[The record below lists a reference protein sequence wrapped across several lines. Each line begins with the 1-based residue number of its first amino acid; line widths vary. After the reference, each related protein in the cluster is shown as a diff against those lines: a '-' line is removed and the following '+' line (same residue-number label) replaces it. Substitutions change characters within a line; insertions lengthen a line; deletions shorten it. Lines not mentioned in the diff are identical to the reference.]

1 MNVNHAL
8 SLNVSSSSVPPTL
21 HMTQGDSNSRSIVAA
36 LFSGAS
42 PFNIPSGSSV
52 MVRFGKPDGTGGLYD
67 TTESGSPVVFSGNT
81 VTAPVAEQMLSVPG
95 VVVAQIE
102 LYSAATEESPAY
114 RLASFCFFVD
124 VEKSAYPDD
133 TIISSD
139 YYNILSES
147 IQQALQYSQ
156 ISQSS
161 AKDAEAWAIGQR
173 GGVDVPSTDPAY
185 NNSAKYWAQNAGTIN
200 LETSRVT
207 GTLPL
212 SKGGTGATTAAAART
227 KLGLGTLAT
236 KSAARL
242 DGSDVTG
249 TLPVSKGG
257 TGAKTQADALAN
269 LKALPL
275 AGGAMD
281 AGSKITHPGNS
292 SAWAGGRDLA
302 ILRRPDVVSDSSLY
316 YPIISSK
323 TVAGDWTIGTL
334 DNGLF
339 INYTSDTDYSNRTG
353 NTHQFL
359 LNSDGNIYY
368 PGGAAAVTSGTL
380 GASGSATVS
389 GSFDSRIFKNLLVII
404 RSESKNGGNYY
415 TTFTL
420 PSMAGEWGLFLPT
433 YNDYYRVVV
442 TITGSD
448 GNMAVTLRME
458 SSVSGTP
465 AWIYATA

>member
-8 SLNVSSSSVPPTL
+8 SLNVSSASVPPTL
-21 HMTQGDSNSRSIVAA
+21 HMKQWDSNSRSIVAA

-52 MVRFGKPDGTGGLYD
+52 MVRFRKPDGTGGLYD
-67 TTESGSPVVFSGNT
+67 ATESGAPVVFAGNT
-81 VTAPVAEQMLSVPG
+81 VTAPVAAQMLSVPG

-102 LYSAATEESPAY
+102 VYSSATEESQAY
-114 RLASFCFFVD
+114 RLASFCFFID

-161 AKDAEAWAIGQR
+161 AKDAESWAVGQR

-185 NNSAKYWAQNAGTIN
+185 NNNAKYWAQNAGTVN
-200 LETSRVT
+200 LATSRVT

-236 KSAARL
+236 KSAVGL

-257 TGAKTQADALAN
+257 TGKTTIAGILSALGISDYITAQGETNGFTWRKWASGVAECWKLHTDTGVTIQTAWGSVYESATTYGSISYPSGLFTNAPCCTITPNGSPDSKTILGLEIGAVGTAAKTPQ
-269 LKALPL
+269 
-275 AGGAMD
+275 
-281 AGSKITHPGNS
+281 
-292 SAWAGGRDLA
+292 W
-302 ILRRPDVVSDSSLY
+302 
-316 YPIISSK
+316 
-323 TVAGDWTIGTL
+323 
-334 DNGLF
+334 
-339 INYTSDTDYSNRTG
+339 NYTRGTAN
-353 NTHQFL
+353 
-359 LNSDGNIYY
+359 
-368 PGGAAAVTSGTL
+368 TSGQ
-380 GASGSATVS
+380 
-389 GSFDSRIFKNLLVII
+389 
-404 RSESKNGGNYY
+404 
-415 TTFTL
+415 
-420 PSMAGEWGLFLPT
+420 
-433 YNDYYRVVV
+433 
-442 TITGSD
+442 TI
-448 GNMAVTLRME
+448 NVA
-458 SSVSGTP
+458 
-465 AWIYATA
+465 IYAIGKWK

>member
-8 SLNVSSSSVPPTL
+8 SLNVSSASVPPTL

-102 LYSAATEESPAY
+102 VYSAATEESPAY

-147 IQQALQYSQ
+147 IQKALQYSQ

-161 AKDAEAWAIGQR
+161 AKDAEAWAVGQR

-227 KLGLGTLAT
+227 KLGLGALAT
-236 KSAARL
+236 KSAVGL
-242 DGSDVTG
+242 NGSDVTG

-257 TGAKTQADALAN
+257 TGATTIAWILSALGISDYITAKGETNGFTWRKWASGVAECWKLHTDTGVTIQTAWGSVFESGQYGSIADPSGLFTATPCCTITPNGSPDGKTTLG
-269 LKALPL
+269 LEI
-275 AGGAMD
+275 
-281 AGSKITHPGNS
+281 GS
-292 SAWAGGRDLA
+292 
-302 ILRRPDVVSDSSLY
+302 
-316 YPIISSK
+316 
-323 TVAGDWTIGTL
+323 IGTATKTPMW
-334 DNGLF
+334 
-339 INYTSDTDYSNRTG
+339 NYTRGTAN
-353 NTHQFL
+353 
-359 LNSDGNIYY
+359 
-368 PGGAAAVTSGTL
+368 TSGQ
-380 GASGSATVS
+380 
-389 GSFDSRIFKNLLVII
+389 
-404 RSESKNGGNYY
+404 
-415 TTFTL
+415 
-420 PSMAGEWGLFLPT
+420 
-433 YNDYYRVVV
+433 
-442 TITGSD
+442 TI
-448 GNMAVTLRME
+448 NVA
-458 SSVSGTP
+458 
-465 AWIYATA
+465 IYAIGKWK

>member
-8 SLNVSSSSVPPTL
+8 SLNVSSASVPPTL

-36 LFSGAS
+36 LFSGAI

-81 VTAPVAEQMLSVPG
+81 VTAPVAAQMLSVPG

-102 LYSAATEESPAY
+102 VYSAATEESPAY

-156 ISQSS
+156 SSQSA
-161 AKDAEAWAIGQR
+161 AKDAEAWAVGQR

-236 KSAARL
+236 KSAVGL
-242 DGSDVTG
+242 NGGDVTG

-257 TGAKTQADALAN
+257 TGATTIAGILSALGISDYITAQGETN
-269 LKALPL
+269 GFTWRKWASGVAECWKLHTDTGVTIQTAW
-275 AGGAMD
+275 
-281 AGSKITHPGNS
+281 GSVFES
-292 SAWAGGRDLA
+292 SAYGA
-302 ILRRPDVVSDSSLY
+302 IA
-316 YPIISSK
+316 YPS
-323 TVAGDWTIGTL
+323 
-334 DNGLF
+334 GLF
-339 INYTSDTDYSNRTG
+339 TAAPCCTITPNGSPDGKTTLGLEIGNVGTAAKTPQWNYTRGTAS
-353 NTHQFL
+353 
-359 LNSDGNIYY
+359 
-368 PGGAAAVTSGTL
+368 TSGQ
-380 GASGSATVS
+380 
-389 GSFDSRIFKNLLVII
+389 
-404 RSESKNGGNYY
+404 
-415 TTFTL
+415 
-420 PSMAGEWGLFLPT
+420 
-433 YNDYYRVVV
+433 
-442 TITGSD
+442 TI
-448 GNMAVTLRME
+448 NVA
-458 SSVSGTP
+458 
-465 AWIYATA
+465 IYAIGQWK

>member
-8 SLNVSSSSVPPTL
+8 SLNVSSASVPPTL
-21 HMTQGDSNSRSIVAA
+21 HMKQWDSNSRSIVAA

-52 MVRFGKPDGTGGLYD
+52 MVRFRKPDGTGGLYD
-67 TTESGSPVVFSGNT
+67 ATESGAPVVFAGNT
-81 VTAPVAEQMLSVPG
+81 VTAPVAAQMLSVPG

-102 LYSAATEESPAY
+102 VYSSATEESLAY

-161 AKDAEAWAIGQR
+161 AKDAEAWAVGQR

-236 KSAARL
+236 KSAVGL
-242 DGSDVTG
+242 NGSDVTG

-257 TGAKTQADALAN
+257 TGATTIAGILSALGISDYITAQGETNGFTWRKWASGVAECWKLHTDTGVTIQTAWGSVFESSQYGSIAYPSGLFTAAPCCTITPNGSPDGKTTLG
-269 LKALPL
+269 LEI
-275 AGGAMD
+275 
-281 AGSKITHPGNS
+281 GS
-292 SAWAGGRDLA
+292 
-302 ILRRPDVVSDSSLY
+302 
-316 YPIISSK
+316 
-323 TVAGDWTIGTL
+323 IGTATKTPMW
-334 DNGLF
+334 
-339 INYTSDTDYSNRTG
+339 NYTRGTAN
-353 NTHQFL
+353 
-359 LNSDGNIYY
+359 
-368 PGGAAAVTSGTL
+368 TSGQ
-380 GASGSATVS
+380 
-389 GSFDSRIFKNLLVII
+389 
-404 RSESKNGGNYY
+404 
-415 TTFTL
+415 
-420 PSMAGEWGLFLPT
+420 
-433 YNDYYRVVV
+433 
-442 TITGSD
+442 TI
-448 GNMAVTLRME
+448 NVA
-458 SSVSGTP
+458 
-465 AWIYATA
+465 IYAIGKWK

>member
-1 MNVNHAL
+1 MSVNHAL
-8 SLNVSSSSVPPTL
+8 SLNVSSASVPPTL

-67 TTESGSPVVFSGNT
+67 ATESGAHVVFAGNT
-81 VTAPVAEQMLSVPG
+81 VTAPVAAQMLSVPG

-102 LYSAATEESPAY
+102 VYSAATGESPAY

-161 AKDAEAWAIGQR
+161 AKDAEAWAVGQR

-185 NNSAKYWAQNAGTIN
+185 NNSAKYWAQNAGTVN
-200 LETSRVT
+200 LATSRVT

-236 KSAARL
+236 KSAVGL
-242 DGSDVTG
+242 NGSDVTG

-257 TGAKTQADALAN
+257 TGATTISGILSALGISDYITAQGETN
-269 LKALPL
+269 GFTWRKWASGV
-275 AGGAMD
+275 AECWKMHTDTGVTIQTAWGSVFESRAYGAI
-281 AGSKITHPGNS
+281 A
-292 SAWAGGRDLA
+292 
-302 ILRRPDVVSDSSLY
+302 
-316 YPIISSK
+316 YPS
-323 TVAGDWTIGTL
+323 
-334 DNGLF
+334 GLF
-339 INYTSDTDYSNRTG
+339 TAAPCCTITPNGSPDGKTTLGLEIGNVGTATKTPQWNYTRGTAS
-353 NTHQFL
+353 
-359 LNSDGNIYY
+359 
-368 PGGAAAVTSGTL
+368 TS
-380 GASGSATVS
+380 AQ
-389 GSFDSRIFKNLLVII
+389 
-404 RSESKNGGNYY
+404 
-415 TTFTL
+415 
-420 PSMAGEWGLFLPT
+420 
-433 YNDYYRVVV
+433 
-442 TITGSD
+442 TI
-448 GNMAVTLRME
+448 NVA
-458 SSVSGTP
+458 
-465 AWIYATA
+465 IYAIGKWK

>member
-1 MNVNHAL
+1 MSVNHAL
-8 SLNVSSSSVPPTL
+8 SLNVSSASVPPTL

-42 PFNIPSGSSV
+42 PFNIPTGSSV

-67 TTESGSPVVFSGNT
+67 ATESGAHVVFAGNT

-102 LYSAATEESPAY
+102 VYSAATEESPAY

-147 IQQALQYSQ
+147 IQQAL
-156 ISQSS
+156 SS
-161 AKDAEAWAIGQR
+161 AKDAEAWAVGQR

-185 NNSAKYWAQNAGTIN
+185 NNNAKYWAQNAGTIN

-236 KSAARL
+236 KSAVGL
-242 DGSDVTG
+242 NGSDVTG

-257 TGAKTQADALAN
+257 TGATTIAGILSALGISDYVESSGTTAKTGITWTWRKYASGVAMCWGTCDQITADVTTAWGGVYVPGSSGNAGPFD
-269 LKALPL
+269 LPFNFTASRCWAAPATWVGDYWL
-275 AGGAMD
+275 CTWYGAD
-281 AGSKITHPGNS
+281 PTKQTPGYQPVR
-292 SAWAGGRDLA
+292 G
-302 ILRRPDVVSDSSLY
+302 
-316 YPIISSK
+316 SSK
-323 TVAGDWTIGTL
+323 TGMKYSIALFVIGTW
-334 DNGLF
+334 
-339 INYTSDTDYSNRTG
+339 
-353 NTHQFL
+353 
-359 LNSDGNIYY
+359 
-368 PGGAAAVTSGTL
+368 
-380 GASGSATVS
+380 
-389 GSFDSRIFKNLLVII
+389 K
-404 RSESKNGGNYY
+404 
-415 TTFTL
+415 
-420 PSMAGEWGLFLPT
+420 
-433 YNDYYRVVV
+433 
-442 TITGSD
+442 
-448 GNMAVTLRME
+448 
-458 SSVSGTP
+458 
-465 AWIYATA
+465 

>member
-1 MNVNHAL
+1 MNVNHVL
-8 SLNVSSSSVPPTL
+8 SLNVSSASVPPTL

-42 PFNIPSGSSV
+42 PFTIPTGSSV

-67 TTESGSPVVFSGNT
+67 ATESGAHVVFAGNT
-81 VTAPVAEQMLSVPG
+81 VTAPVAAQMLSVPG

-102 LYSAATEESPAY
+102 VYSAATEESPAY

-156 ISQSS
+156 SSQSA
-161 AKDAEAWAIGQR
+161 AKDAEAWAVGQR

-185 NNSAKYWAQNAGTIN
+185 NNSAKYWAQNVGTVN

-236 KSAARL
+236 KSAVGL
-242 DGSDVTG
+242 GGSDVTG

-257 TGAKTQADALAN
+257 TGATTIAGILSALGISDYITAQGETN
-269 LKALPL
+269 GFTWRKWASGV
-275 AGGAMD
+275 AECWKMHTDTGVTIQTAWGSVFESSSTYGAI
-281 AGSKITHPGNS
+281 AYPSGLFTAAPCCTITPNGS
-292 SAWAGGRDLA
+292 
-302 ILRRPDVVSDSSLY
+302 PD
-316 YPIISSK
+316 SK
-323 TVAGDWTIGTL
+323 TILGLEIGAIGTAAKTPQW
-334 DNGLF
+334 
-339 INYTSDTDYSNRTG
+339 NYTRGTAN
-353 NTHQFL
+353 
-359 LNSDGNIYY
+359 
-368 PGGAAAVTSGTL
+368 TSGQ
-380 GASGSATVS
+380 
-389 GSFDSRIFKNLLVII
+389 
-404 RSESKNGGNYY
+404 
-415 TTFTL
+415 
-420 PSMAGEWGLFLPT
+420 
-433 YNDYYRVVV
+433 
-442 TITGSD
+442 TI
-448 GNMAVTLRME
+448 NVA
-458 SSVSGTP
+458 
-465 AWIYATA
+465 IYAIGKWK

>member
-8 SLNVSSSSVPPTL
+8 SLNVSSASVPPTL

-36 LFSGAS
+36 LFSGAI
-42 PFNIPSGSSV
+42 PFNIPTGAAV

-67 TTESGSPVVFSGNT
+67 ATESGAHVVFAGNT
-81 VTAPVAEQMLSVPG
+81 VTAPVAAQMLSVPG

-102 LYSAATEESPAY
+102 VYSATTEESPAY

-147 IQQALQYSQ
+147 IQQAL
-156 ISQSS
+156 SS
-161 AKDAEAWAIGQR
+161 AKDAEAWAVGQR

-236 KSAARL
+236 KSAVGL
-242 DGSDVTG
+242 NGSDVTG

-257 TGAKTQADALAN
+257 TGKTTIAGILSALGISDYVESSGTTAKTGITWTWRKYASGVAMCWGTCNQITADVTTAWGTGVYVPGSSGNAGPFDLPFDFTESRCWAAPATWVGDYWLCTWLAPDPT
-269 LKALPL
+269 KQ
-275 AGGAMD
+275 
-281 AGSKITHPGNS
+281 TPGYQPVR
-292 SAWAGGRDLA
+292 GT
-302 ILRRPDVVSDSSLY
+302 
-316 YPIISSK
+316 SK
-323 TVAGDWTIGTL
+323 TGMKYSIALFVIGTW
-334 DNGLF
+334 
-339 INYTSDTDYSNRTG
+339 
-353 NTHQFL
+353 
-359 LNSDGNIYY
+359 
-368 PGGAAAVTSGTL
+368 
-380 GASGSATVS
+380 
-389 GSFDSRIFKNLLVII
+389 K
-404 RSESKNGGNYY
+404 
-415 TTFTL
+415 
-420 PSMAGEWGLFLPT
+420 
-433 YNDYYRVVV
+433 
-442 TITGSD
+442 
-448 GNMAVTLRME
+448 
-458 SSVSGTP
+458 
-465 AWIYATA
+465 

>member
-8 SLNVSSSSVPPTL
+8 SLNVSSASVPPTL

-52 MVRFGKPDGTGGLYD
+52 MVRFRKPDGTGGLYD
-67 TTESGSPVVFSGNT
+67 ATESGAHVVFAGNT
-81 VTAPVAEQMLSVPG
+81 VTAPVAAQMISVPG

-161 AKDAEAWAIGQR
+161 AKDAEAWAVGQR

-185 NNSAKYWAQNAGTIN
+185 NNNAKYWSQNAETIN
-200 LETSRVT
+200 LATSRVT

-236 KSAARL
+236 KSAVGL

-257 TGAKTQADALAN
+257 TGQTTIAGILSALGISDYIESSGTTAKTGITWTWRKYASGVAMCWGTCNQITTDVTTAWGGVYVPGSSGNAGPFD
-269 LKALPL
+269 LPFDFTASRCWAAPATWVGDYWL
-275 AGGAMD
+275 CTWWTPD
-281 AGSKITHPGNS
+281 PTKQTPGYQPVR
-292 SAWAGGRDLA
+292 G
-302 ILRRPDVVSDSSLY
+302 
-316 YPIISSK
+316 SSK
-323 TVAGDWTIGTL
+323 TGMTYSIALFVIGTW
-334 DNGLF
+334 
-339 INYTSDTDYSNRTG
+339 
-353 NTHQFL
+353 
-359 LNSDGNIYY
+359 
-368 PGGAAAVTSGTL
+368 
-380 GASGSATVS
+380 
-389 GSFDSRIFKNLLVII
+389 K
-404 RSESKNGGNYY
+404 
-415 TTFTL
+415 
-420 PSMAGEWGLFLPT
+420 
-433 YNDYYRVVV
+433 
-442 TITGSD
+442 
-448 GNMAVTLRME
+448 
-458 SSVSGTP
+458 
-465 AWIYATA
+465 

>member
-8 SLNVSSSSVPPTL
+8 SLNVSSASVPPTL

-42 PFNIPSGSSV
+42 PFNIPAGTSV

-81 VTAPVAEQMLSVPG
+81 VTAPVAAQMLSVPG

-102 LYSAATEESPAY
+102 VYSATTEESQAY

-161 AKDAEAWAIGQR
+161 AKDAEAWAVGQR

-185 NNSAKYWAQNAGTIN
+185 NNSAKYWAQNVGTVN

-236 KSAARL
+236 KSAVGL

-249 TLPVSKGG
+249 TLPVEKGG
-257 TGAKTQADALAN
+257 TGQTTIAGILSALGISDYITAQGETNGFTWRKWASGVAECWKMHTDTGVTIQTAWGSVFESSTYGAIAYPSGLFTAAPCCTITPNGSPDSKTILGLEIGAVGTKAKTPQ
-269 LKALPL
+269 
-275 AGGAMD
+275 
-281 AGSKITHPGNS
+281 
-292 SAWAGGRDLA
+292 W
-302 ILRRPDVVSDSSLY
+302 
-316 YPIISSK
+316 
-323 TVAGDWTIGTL
+323 
-334 DNGLF
+334 
-339 INYTSDTDYSNRTG
+339 NYTR
-353 NTHQFL
+353 
-359 LNSDGNIYY
+359 
-368 PGGAAAVTSGTL
+368 GTAN
-380 GASGSATVS
+380 ASGQ
-389 GSFDSRIFKNLLVII
+389 
-404 RSESKNGGNYY
+404 
-415 TTFTL
+415 
-420 PSMAGEWGLFLPT
+420 
-433 YNDYYRVVV
+433 
-442 TITGSD
+442 TI
-448 GNMAVTLRME
+448 NVA
-458 SSVSGTP
+458 
-465 AWIYATA
+465 IYAIGRWK